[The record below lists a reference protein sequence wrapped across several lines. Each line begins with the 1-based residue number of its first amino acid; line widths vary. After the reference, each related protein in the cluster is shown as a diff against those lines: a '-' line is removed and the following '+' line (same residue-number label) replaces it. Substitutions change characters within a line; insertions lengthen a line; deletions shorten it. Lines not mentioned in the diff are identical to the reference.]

1 MVRVV
6 IHAGFHKTGTTS
18 VQTTARQNAAL
29 LQPHARIF
37 LRADFPGLTEAA
49 RSYSISR
56 KPHALEQ
63 VYTEAE
69 AFFRKL
75 DRKDLRPVALLSED
89 LSGHLP
95 GRHDIADYGAAPALM
110 AQLAAAAVA
119 AMGTEVDLR
128 FHFSTRAAEP
138 WFRSAYWQILR
149 SARRTEGPEDF
160 ARLFAAAAD
169 FNAVMAEIAKA
180 VEPYPINAVALET
193 LRDAPQGPMTPLLDL
208 LDIPPETR
216 AALAPAAPANVRPEG
231 LDEVF
236 LALNRCNL
244 PDGKVATLKK
254 TALRMARRL
263 QAKQAS

>member
-18 VQTTARQNAAL
+18 VQSAARQNAAL
-29 LQPHARIF
+29 LQPHARVF

-49 RSYSISR
+49 RSYSVSR
-56 KPHALEQ
+56 KPRALEQ
-63 VYTEAE
+63 VYAEAE

-75 DRKDLRPVALLSED
+75 DRNDPRPVALLSED

-119 AMGTEVDLR
+119 VLGAGAGLH
-128 FHFSTRAAEP
+128 FHLSTRAAEP

-160 ARLFAAAAD
+160 ARLFASAAD
-169 FNAVMAEIAKA
+169 FDAVVAGIATA
-180 VEPYPINAVALET
+180 VDPFPVDAVALET

-208 LDIPPETR
+208 LDIPVETR
-216 AALAPAAPANVRPEG
+216 AALAPSAPANVRPEG

-236 LALNRCNL
+236 LALNRCGL
-244 PDGKVATLKK
+244 PDRKVAMLKK

>member
-6 IHAGFHKTGTTS
+6 IHSGFHKTGTTS
-18 VQTTARQNAAL
+18 VQTTARQNAAQL
-29 LQPHARIF
+29 EPHARIF

-49 RSYSISR
+49 RSYSITR

-63 VYTEAE
+63 VYSEAE
-69 AFFRKL
+69 AFFGKL
-75 DRKDLRPVALLSED
+75 DRSDTRPVALLSED

-119 AMGTEVDLR
+119 VLGADVGLH
-128 FHFSTRAAEP
+128 FHLSTRAADP

-160 ARLFAAAAD
+160 ARLFASAAD
-169 FNAVMAEIAKA
+169 FDTVVAAIAEAVD
-180 VEPYPINAVALET
+180 PYPVKAVALET

-208 LDIPPETR
+208 LDIPPDTR
-216 AALAPAAPANVRPEG
+216 AAMVPSSPANVRPDG
-231 LDEVF
+231 LDDVF
-236 LALNRCNL
+236 LALNRCGL
-244 PDGKVATLKK
+244 PDRKVTALKK
-254 TALRMARRL
+254 TALRMARRM
-263 QAKQAS
+263 QAKTPS

>member
-18 VQTTARQNAAL
+18 VQSTARQNAAL
-29 LQPHARIF
+29 LQPHARVF
-37 LRADFPGLTEAA
+37 LRADFPGLTEAT
-49 RSYSISR
+49 RSYSVAR
-56 KPHALEQ
+56 TPRTLEQ
-63 VYTEAE
+63 VFAEAE
-69 AFFRKL
+69 AFFGKL
-75 DRKDLRPVALLSED
+75 DRKDARPVALLSED

-119 AMGTEVDLR
+119 VMGAEIDLR
-128 FHFSTRAAEP
+128 FHFSTRSAEP

-160 ARLFAAAAD
+160 ARLFASAAD
-169 FNAVMAEIAKA
+169 FDAVVAEIA
-180 VEPYPINAVALET
+180 NAVDPFQVTPVTLET
-193 LRDAPQGPMTPLLDL
+193 LRDAPQGPTTPLLDL
-208 LDIPPETR
+208 LNIPPETR
-216 AALAPAAPANVRPEG
+216 AALAPAVPANVRPEG

-236 LALNRCNL
+236 LALNRCSL

-263 QAKQAS
+263 QAKNAS